1 MEVSVSKKQYI
12 SIIALNIN
20 NLGHKV
26 DIEFSANTLSNLVG
40 KSYYLSWFGSSVV
53 YYYQRLPI
61 VYADVADAFAF
72 ESALFDKVCC
82 RDFY

>member
-12 SIIALNIN
+12 SIIDLNIN

-40 KSYYLSWFGSSVV
+40 KSYYLSWCGSSVV

-61 VYADVADAFAF
+61 VYTDVADAFAF
-72 ESALFDKVCC
+72 KPALFDKVCS
-82 RDFY
+82 RDFH